1 MKTFGDYLREQNI
14 SGELASVLNTL
25 ADCVKKIALAI
36 DGTDTGKTGPSKAGQ
51 VTKNV
56 FGEEQIALDV
66 FSNKLIIDNLR
77 HNSCVGLVSS
87 EELDGELKLSDSDYA
102 VCLDP
107 LDGSSLA
114 DVNLTVGTIIGIYKT
129 KSFIGVKGN
138 EQVAAMVGEYG
149 PSTLIFLTVGSG
161 VAKFILDPEKGE
173 FNFAGD
179 GFKISEGK
187 MFAPGNL
194 RSCKS
199 RADYLELINY
209 WCKEQY
215 TLRYS
220 GGMVPDILQIIL
232 KGQGIFSY
240 PGYEEAKDGKLRL
253 LFECAPMSMLVEQAG
268 GASSDGKM
276 RILDKPI
283 MALTQRT
290 PIFIGS
296 RGEVDRC
303 NEMLNS

>member
-1 MKTFGDYLREQNI
+1 MKTFGDYLKE
-14 SGELASVLNTL
+14 SGVSTELASVLNTL
-25 ADCVKKIALAI
+25 ADCVKQIAKTI
-36 DGTDTGKTGPSKAGQ
+36 DGTDTTKTG
-51 VTKNV
+51 TKNV

-66 FSNKLIIDNLR
+66 FSNKLIIDNLKN
-77 HNSCVGLVSS
+77 NSEVGLVSS
-87 EELDGELKLSDSDYA
+87 EELDGELKLSNGDYA

-114 DVNLTVGTIIGIYKT
+114 DVNLTVGTIIGVYKT
-129 KSFIGVKGN
+129 KSFVGVKGN
-138 EQVAAMVGEYG
+138 EQLAAMVGEYG

-161 VAKFILDPEKGE
+161 VAKFILDPEKEE
-173 FNFAGD
+173 FVFAGD
-179 GFKISEGK
+179 GFKITEGK

-194 RSCKS
+194 RACKS

-220 GGMVPDILQIIL
+220 GGMVPDIVQIIL
-232 KGQGIFSY
+232 KGQGIFAY
-240 PGYEEAKDGKLRL
+240 PGYEEAPEGKLRL

-283 MALTQRT
+283 IDLTQRT

-303 NEMLNS
+303 NKMLNF

>member
-1 MKTFGDYLREQNI
+1 MKTFGDYLKE
-14 SGELASVLNTL
+14 SEVPTELASVLNTL
-25 ADCVKKIALAI
+25 ADCVKQIAKAI
-36 DGTDTGKTGPSKAGQ
+36 DGTDTAKTG
-51 VTKNV
+51 TKNV

-66 FSNKLIIDNLR
+66 FSNKLIIDNLK
-77 HNSCVGLVSS
+77 HNSYVGLVSS
-87 EELDGELKLSDSDYA
+87 EELDGELKLSDSEYA

-114 DVNLTVGTIIGIYKT
+114 DVNLTVGTIIGVYKT
-129 KSFIGVKGN
+129 KSFIGVRGS
-138 EQVAAMVGEYG
+138 EQLAAMVGEYG
-149 PSTLIFLTVGSG
+149 PSTIILLTVGSG
-161 VAKFILDPEKGE
+161 VVKFILDPKSGE
-173 FNFAGD
+173 FVFASD

-194 RSCKS
+194 RACKS
-199 RADYLELINY
+199 RADYLELVNY

-220 GGMVPDILQIIL
+220 GGMVPDIVQIIL
-232 KGQGIFSY
+232 KGQGIFAY
-240 PGYEEAKDGKLRL
+240 PGYEQSPDGKLRL

-283 MALTQRT
+283 MDLTQRT

-296 RGEVDRC
+296 QGEVDRC
-303 NEMLNS
+303 NKMLNS